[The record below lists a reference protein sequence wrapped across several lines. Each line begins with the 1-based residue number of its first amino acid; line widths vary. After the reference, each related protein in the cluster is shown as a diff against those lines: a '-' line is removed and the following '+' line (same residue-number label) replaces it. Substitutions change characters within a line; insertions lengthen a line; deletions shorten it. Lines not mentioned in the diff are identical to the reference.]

1 MFFIKRLPIR
11 AVTVLRICA
20 LYLRNLLKKQKSI
33 STRVENARLLVSLT
47 TYGPRI
53 KWSFLAIESIVQS
66 GCRESDI
73 YLWIS
78 DKAVI
83 GKTLN
88 RLVGRGLN
96 VMFVPDMRSHTKYC
110 YLDTVELDPQALG
123 YLIADDDMIYPH
135 KWYRRF
141 MDFARQNPET
151 PAVRYG
157 AQTHI
162 ENGFVSFSSGDCEEG
177 SVCREQHSLLFHP
190 FSGSGLFIP
199 KSQIAKIDKRS
210 TEFLAVTPSNDDIW
224 MHREFYRNKV
234 QILDLGDTSMPPS
247 IPFIRG
253 GGLYQVNWQGGGN
266 QEQIRRA
273 FQGLI

>member
-1 MFFIKRLPIR
+1 MFFLRRFPIR
-11 AVTVLRICA
+11 AVTVLRIFG
-20 LYLRNLLKKQKSI
+20 LYLRNLLIKGKSI
-33 STRVENARLLVSLT
+33 STRAENPRLLVSLT

-53 KWSFLAIESIVQS
+53 KWAFLAIESIVKS
-66 GCRESDI
+66 GCKESDI

-78 DKAVI
+78 DKAI
-83 GKTLN
+83 ISKSLD
-88 RLVGRGLN
+88 RLVTRGLN

-110 YLDTVELDPQALG
+110 YLDTVELHHEALG
-123 YLIADDDMIYPH
+123 FLIADDDMVYPH

-141 MDFARQNPET
+141 VDFARKNPEA

-162 ENGFVSFSSGDCEEG
+162 ENGFVSFSSKDCEKG
-177 SVCREQHSLLFHP
+177 SVCRDQHSLLFHP

-210 TEFLAVTPSNDDIW
+210 KEFLAITPSNDDIW

-234 QILDLGDTSMPPS
+234 GIRDLGDTSMPPS

-253 GGLYQVNWQGGGN
+253 GGLYQVNWQGGAN
-266 QEQIRRA
+266 QEQIRSA
-273 FQGLI
+273 FSGLT

>member
-1 MFFIKRLPIR
+1 MFFIRRFPIR
-11 AVTVLRICA
+11 AVTVLRIFG
-20 LYLRNLLKKQKSI
+20 LYLRNLLIKRKSI
-33 STRVENARLLVSLT
+33 STRAENHRLLVSLT

-53 KWSFLAIESIVQS
+53 KWAFLAIESIVKS
-66 GCRESDI
+66 GCKESDI

-78 DKAVI
+78 DKAII
-83 GKTLN
+83 GKSLD
-88 RLVGRGLN
+88 RLITRGLN

-110 YLDTVELDPQALG
+110 YLDTVELDHEALG
-123 YLIADDDMIYPH
+123 FLIADDDMVYPH

-141 MDFARQNPET
+141 VDLARENPYA

-162 ENGFVSFSSGDCEEG
+162 ENGFVSFSSTDCEKG
-177 SVCREQHSLLFHP
+177 SVCRDQHGLLFHP

-199 KSQIAKIDKRS
+199 KTQIAKIDKRS
-210 TEFLAVTPSNDDIW
+210 AEFLAITPSNDDIW

-234 QILDLGDTSMPPS
+234 EIRDLGDTSMPPS

-253 GGLYQVNWQGGGN
+253 GGLYQVNWQGGAN
-266 QEQIRRA
+266 QEQIRSA
-273 FQGLI
+273 FEGLT